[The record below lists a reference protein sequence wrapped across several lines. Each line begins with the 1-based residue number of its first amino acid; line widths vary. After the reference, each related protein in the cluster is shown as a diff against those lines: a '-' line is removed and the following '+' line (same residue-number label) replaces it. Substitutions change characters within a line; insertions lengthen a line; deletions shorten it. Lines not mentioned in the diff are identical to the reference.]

1 MTEPVP
7 RLAELQL
14 AIMHVLWDHGR
25 ATVAEVRAALEPERS
40 LAHTTIGTMLAKME
54 AKGLV
59 DHEADGRV
67 NVYRPLLERDRVE
80 RSMVTDLASRLFGGD
95 VTGMVCQ
102 LIDGCDVSREELAR
116 LRKMIRARERELDH
130 AD

>member
-1 MTEPVP
+1 MAEPEP

-14 AIMHVLWDHGR
+14 AIMQVLWERGR
-25 ATVAEVRAALEPERS
+25 ATVAEVRAALEPDRS
-40 LAHTTIGTMLAKME
+40 LAHTTVGTMLAKME

-59 DHEADGRV
+59 DHEADGRM
-67 NVYRPLLERDRVE
+67 NVYRPLVERERVE

-102 LIDGCDVSREELAR
+102 LLDGCDVSREDLAR
-116 LRKMIRARERELDH
+116 LRKLIRARERELGD
-130 AD
+130 AE